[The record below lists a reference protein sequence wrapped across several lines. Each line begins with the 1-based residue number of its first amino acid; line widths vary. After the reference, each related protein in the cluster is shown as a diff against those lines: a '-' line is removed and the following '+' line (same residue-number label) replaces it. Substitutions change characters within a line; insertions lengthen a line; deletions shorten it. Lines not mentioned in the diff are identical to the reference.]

1 MKKYILILVGILLP
15 LATRALEVSFPEVQG
30 VKVGESMGPAEWIK
44 YIFLLAQAMVGL
56 AIIYAFVRAGL
67 LWMTGGDNPGN
78 IKEAKDRMTSAIIG
92 LVILLG
98 SYLLLQTINP
108 QLVNIKNPGVNFGTD
123 APSGMLDFWNK
134 LFLKKHGPGETC
146 GSSFDCQGL
155 LECVKENPKQN
166 SGVCTETTGESA
178 DRVTGKAVA
187 GVSIG
192 SCNNRG
198 TLCSSEYRCLDNL
211 SGSVHETNI
220 GNISGTCTKKPA
232 PGENCVVDS
241 PTDSATS
248 CFKGTCDPATTKCV
262 FAN

>member
-15 LATRALEVSFPEVQG
+15 LTTRALEVSFPEVQG

-108 QLVNIKNPGVNFGTD
+108 QLVNIKNPGINFGTD

-155 LECVKENPKQN
+155 LECIKDPKNPRVS
-166 SGVCTETTGESA
+166 SGVCTATANEAYGDPNYMCGDNNGCPDPDRFRCVSTTSGKTIEINTSERGKCTNKATPAVGEA
-178 DRVTGKAVA
+178 
-187 GVSIG
+187 
-192 SCNNRG
+192 
-198 TLCSSEYRCLDNL
+198 CSQF
-211 SGSVHETNI
+211 
-220 GNISGTCTKKPA
+220 A
-232 PGENCVVDS
+232 Q
-241 PTDSATS
+241 
-248 CFKGTCDPATTKCV
+248 CFKGACTADPADPTKKTCV
-262 FAN
+262 VTP